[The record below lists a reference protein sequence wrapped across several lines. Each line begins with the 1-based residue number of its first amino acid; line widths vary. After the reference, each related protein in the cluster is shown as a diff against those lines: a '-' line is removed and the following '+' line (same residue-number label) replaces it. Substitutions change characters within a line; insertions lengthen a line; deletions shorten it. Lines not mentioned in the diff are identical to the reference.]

1 MKRKLITLCMLL
13 TYVGIATAEH
23 LSVENFTV
31 PQGKKASLVIN
42 YHLSEEGV
50 YCGYQ
55 FRIELP
61 EGMTTVPDGEGLPT
75 YTAGECHGSTY
86 SITMKDDNG
95 SVGLVAYSTNST
107 PLKGTEGVLI
117 TIPIQCSETLP
128 VDGVYDAKMT
138 GIQFGHKDGVNTTFM
153 DDVTFTITVTS
164 PDTPDVILDET
175 SMTLP
180 AASGG
185 EEVLIKVKRT
195 IMAGEWNTICLPFS
209 MTAEQVY
216 EVFGEDV
223 QLMEF
228 IEYEAA
234 DDLTSIN
241 VIFDEAYL
249 AEDGFFANYPYLI
262 KTAKDIS
269 EFTVK
274 AIIEPDE
281 ENAIA
286 EFTNGRNGSGKKVY
300 GTFYGTLKSGK
311 TIPEYCLF
319 LSANKFYYSS
329 GKTPIMGFR
338 GYFEF
343 VDILSSMENAATAI
357 TLRLGKETTNLKMLE
372 NGVVTE
378 GKIYDLQGRV
388 VENPSNGIYII
399 NNKKIIIR

>member
-1 MKRKLITLCMLL
+1 MKRTTIALCMLL
-13 TYVGIATAEH
+13 SYVSFAAAEH
-23 LSVENFTV
+23 LSVENFLI
-31 PQGKKASLVIN
+31 PQGRKAALVIK
-42 YHLSEEGV
+42 YHLTEEGV
-50 YCGYQ
+50 YSGYQ

-61 EGMTTVPDGEGLPT
+61 EGMTTVPNGDGMPT

-86 SITMKDDNG
+86 SITLRDDGG

-107 PLKGTEGVLI
+107 PLKGSEGVLI
-117 TIPIQCSETLP
+117 TIPVQCSDALP
-128 VDGVYDAKMT
+128 VGSACDAKVM
-138 GIQFGHKDGVNTTFM
+138 GIQFSNKDGVNTTFM
-153 DDVTFTITVTS
+153 DDVVFTITVAS
-164 PDTPDVILDET
+164 PDAPDVVLDET
-175 SMTLP
+175 STALP
-180 AASGG
+180 EISSD
-185 EEVLIKVKRT
+185 EVIVKVKRT
-195 IMAGEWNTICLPFS
+195 IKAGEWNTICLPFS

-249 AEDGFFANYPYLI
+249 DEDGFFANYPYLI

-269 EFTVK
+269 EFTVN

-286 EFTNGRNGSGKKVY
+286 EFTNGRTGSRKEVY
-300 GTFYGTLKSGK
+300 GTFYGTLKSGE
-311 TIPEYCLF
+311 TISEYCLF

-338 GYFEF
+338 GYFDF
-343 VDILSSMENAATAI
+343 VDILSSVENAAAAI
-357 TLRLGKETTNLKMLE
+357 QLRIGDDTTNLEILDKE
-372 NGVVTE
+372 TATSNIV
-378 GKIYDLQGRV
+378 YDLQGRIT
-388 VENPSNGIYII
+388 EKLSKGIYIK
-399 NNKKIIIR
+399 NNKKIIVK